1 MTFALEYLHE
11 TAAVVAAMDPESI
24 ERLVESLR
32 AVRDRGG
39 RVFVLGLGGSAA
51 NASHCVNDLR
61 VRAGIEAYTPTDNV
75 AELTARVNDG
85 ERDYGWWTCLE
96 DWLYESRVSERDAL
110 LVFSGSGESIPLCT
124 AVEHTPATV
133 LGVLGTANSRIS
145 HSCEVQVQIPLVNK
159 EHRAGHAEAFQAVV
173 WHACVAHPRLA
184 V

>member
-11 TAAVVAAMDPESI
+11 TSAVAAAMDPDAI

-61 VRAGIEAYTPTDNV
+61 VRGNIQAYTPEI
-75 AELTARVNDG
+75 AEWTARAND
-85 ERDYGWWTCLE
+85 EGWEVALARYLRGLTTL
-96 DWLYESRVSERDAL
+96 DAVVIL
-110 LVFSGSGESIPLCT
+110 SGSGESAPLRR
-124 AVEHTPATV
+124 AATMARAHGAWV
-133 LGVLGTANSRIS
+133 FGVLGTAGSPIGKL
-145 HSCEVQVQIPLVNK
+145 CDVEVLIPEVNAC
-159 EHRAGHAEAFQAVV
+159 HRAGHAEAFQAVV